1 MILHFI
7 LDGKKLHGSEIDA
20 HGHMDLQVLSKTLLR
35 DGTYCLP
42 VLPSV
47 ETELFLSAVVPQF
60 HP

>member
-7 LDGKKLHGSEIDA
+7 LDAKSLHGSEIDA
-20 HGHMDLQVLSKTLLR
+20 YGHVHLQVLSKTLLR

-42 VLPSV
+42 VFPSV
-47 ETELFLSAVVPQF
+47 ETELFLSAVAPQF